1 MTRQGDPSVI
11 TPASEA
17 RLRAHVATIL
27 SRAAVPAHLRDD
39 LAEELY
45 GHLVERMRVH
55 QSSGLSAT
63 DAVERAIA
71 ELGTADQLAR
81 DFSRTYHSRLWA
93 STVGVLLP
101 AVAPRDQRPAVV
113 GWLRFT
119 LGLAMLIAGIGLALL
134 LPQATPM
141 RALGT
146 FVAEAFGLWAMG
158 LAIGALARGQR
169 WALLYA
175 VAISVEFLVWGV
187 ASVLAAAPGSV
198 TIPLGTILAAAVLL
212 AVYAAWDRLQA
223 FVAGSAPIGRKMG
236 VVLLLSLLIPAT
248 VPPVLAALPDPT
260 QAGPDDLGMSLSM
273 RCDRGDVVVAGIGNV
288 PDIQRVTLVAGM
300 SWQRSDLLP
309 GGVVGLLNSSDFGD
323 SAGFRLLDDAPDL
336 PLPTWLLANGDV
348 SVVDAATGEQA
359 GWFGSTVP
367 SVALLP
373 ETIGSFTI
381 GIAPEAIRAGH
392 TIRATWLLTPVSDAG
407 AAWPRIEVAYAHLDS
422 FLLEGTVSCG
432 ETATAHQVP
441 LRAPEPPQMPANP
454 FGIQYP

>member
-1 MTRQGDPSVI
+1 MTGQGDQGVM

-27 SRAAVPAHLRDD
+27 SAGAVPAHLRDD

-45 GHLVERMRVH
+45 GHLVERMRAH
-55 QSSGLSAT
+55 QTDRLPEA

-71 ELGTADQLAR
+71 ELGAADQLAR
-81 DFSRTYHSRLWA
+81 EFSRTYHSRLWA

-101 AVAPRDQRPAVV
+101 AVAPRDERPAVV

-119 LGLAMLIAGIGLALL
+119 LGLAMLIAGIGLAVL
-134 LPQATPM
+134 LPQATPV

-146 FVAEAFGLWAMG
+146 LVAEAFGLGAMG

-169 WALLYA
+169 WALLYGIG
-175 VAISVEFLVWGV
+175 VCVGFLAWGV
-187 ASVLAAAPGSV
+187 ESVLATPSGSITV
-198 TIPLGTILAAAVLL
+198 PLGALLAAGVLL

-236 VVLLLSLLIPAT
+236 VVLLLSLLVPAT

-260 QAGPDDLGMSLSM
+260 QAGPDDLRMSVSM
-273 RCDRGDVVVAGIGNV
+273 VCDRGDVAFDGIGTASG
-288 PDIQRVTLVAGM
+288 IQRVTLVAEM

-309 GGVVGLLNSSDFGD
+309 GGVAGLFHASDYGD
-323 SAGFRLLDDAPDL
+323 SAGFRLLDEAPDL

-348 SVVDAATGEQA
+348 PVVDLATGESA
-359 GWFGSTVP
+359 GWFGSTAP

-392 TIRATWLLTPVSDAG
+392 AIRATWLLTPVSDAG
-407 AAWPRIEVAYAHLDS
+407 AAWPRIEVAYAHLDR

-432 ETATAHQVP
+432 ETTTAHQVP
-441 LRAPEPPQMPANP
+441 LPHPQPPQTPTNP
-454 FGIQYP
+454 FGIPYP

>member
-1 MTRQGDPSVI
+1 MTDQEDSSAMM
-11 TPASEA
+11 PASEA

-27 SRAAVPAHLRDD
+27 GGSALPAYLRDD

-45 GHLVERMRVH
+45 GHLLERMRAH
-55 QSSGLSAT
+55 RIAGLSET
-63 DAVERAIA
+63 NAVDRAIA
-71 ELGTADQLAR
+71 ELGTADQLAP

-93 STVGVLLP
+93 STIGVLLP
-101 AVAPRDQRPAVV
+101 AVAPRDERPAVV
-113 GWLRFT
+113 GWLRLT
-119 LGLAMLIAGIGLALL
+119 LGLAMLVVGIGLALL
-134 LPQATPM
+134 VPQATPV

-146 FVAEAFGLWAMG
+146 LVAEVAGLVAMS
-158 LAIGALARGQR
+158 LAIGGLARGQR

-175 VAISVEFLVWGV
+175 IGVCIALLAWGV
-187 ASVLAAAPGSV
+187 ESVLVTPSGSI
-198 TIPLGTILAAAVLL
+198 TIPLGAILAAAVLL

-236 VVLLLSLLIPAT
+236 VVLLLSLLVPAT

-260 QAGPDDLGMSLSM
+260 QAGPDDLRMSVSM
-273 RCDRGDVVVAGIGNV
+273 VCDRGDVAFDGIGTV
-288 PDIQRVTLVAGM
+288 YGIQRVTLMAEM

-309 GGVVGLLNSSDFGD
+309 KGVAGLFHAPDYGN
-323 SAGFRLLDDAPDL
+323 SAGFRLLDEAPDL

-348 SVVDAATGEQA
+348 PVVDLATGESA
-359 GWFGSTVP
+359 GWFGSTAP

-407 AAWPRIEVAYAHLDS
+407 AAWPRIEVAYAHLDR

-432 ETATAHQVP
+432 ETTTAHQVP
-441 LRAPEPPQMPANP
+441 LPHPQPPQTPANP
-454 FGIQYP
+454 FGIPYP